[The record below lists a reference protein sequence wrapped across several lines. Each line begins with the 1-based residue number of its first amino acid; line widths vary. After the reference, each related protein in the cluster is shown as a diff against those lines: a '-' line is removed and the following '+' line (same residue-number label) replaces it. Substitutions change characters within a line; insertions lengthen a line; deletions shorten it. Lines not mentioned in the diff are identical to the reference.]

1 LPGGAD
7 GSVQHLANVGG
18 NRGLDSFAP
27 QFVEAAKKEGVSDAD
42 IIQLAGIVSIK
53 HCGGP
58 NIPFI
63 GGRRDNKNPNP
74 IVVDRLPGRKEKYE
88 AIKAKFI
95 SQGITPEEMVALG
108 AFVFEA
114 FR

>member
-1 LPGGAD
+1 
-7 GSVQHLANVGG
+7 VGG

-27 QFVEAAKKEGVSDAD
+27 QFVEAAKKQGASDAD
-42 IIQLAGIVSIK
+42 IIQLAGVVSIK

-58 NIPFI
+58 NIPFV
-63 GGRRDNKNPNP
+63 GGRRDNLNPNP

-88 AIKAKFI
+88 SIKAKFR

-108 AFVFEA
+108 RFYSKCYLVLFLN
-114 FR
+114 